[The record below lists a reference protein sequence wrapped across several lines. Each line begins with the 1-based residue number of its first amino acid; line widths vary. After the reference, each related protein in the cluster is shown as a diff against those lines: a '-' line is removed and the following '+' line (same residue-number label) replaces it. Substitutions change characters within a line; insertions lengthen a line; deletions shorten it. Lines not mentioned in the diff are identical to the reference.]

1 MTAPVA
7 EAGSGPLAAPRLFD
21 LGDPACADARTAG
34 AKAAWLSRGI
44 TAGLPILPGLVVSAA
59 ASLRHM
65 ELGVEALASRGSG
78 GARLEVTTKAIPE
91 DLAAEVASRSA
102 ELGDTLVVR
111 SSSILEGGA
120 EWAGAFTSYL
130 DVRPEEVAR
139 AVTGCWASAFTVAT
153 LERHEAAG
161 IAPGSAPIAVLIQP
175 ALDPRFGGTA
185 RIEGSD
191 VVLTAVAGSPAPLVQ
206 GWEPGVQVRVG
217 VNGAV
222 RGDADLM
229 GENLVG
235 AVADKIREAD
245 ARLGANS
252 CEWAIVDDE
261 VTLLQLMRLRPVA
274 TRHTS
279 PAVEALATPA
289 AAQLAR
295 LVRRYP
301 GPLGEALVLPWAVGD
316 PTRVMEQPAT
326 ADLSP
331 SDAFAMAREH
341 AAALTAEVWSL
352 PKAAA
357 AGVAARTLRSLR
369 GPDPGPALATIA
381 RLRSPD
387 PQRAGLV
394 LAALATVRQSL
405 VEAGAVTWPVVGWH
419 LEVSTAAAILG
430 GQRPPTR
437 RQRVGF
443 DRWEPF
449 DAAVVVAGG
458 RQARGAAAAPGIAC
472 GRMCPIPG
480 PEQMGRFR
488 PRDVVVAPYPLPHLA
503 ALLWDAAAIVTTGG
517 GRAAHLFESARAL
530 GIPAVAAIHLDELL
544 GGEFTEG
551 EGRFALAVDGSAG
564 SVFATEW

>member
-1 MTAPVA
+1 MTVPVA
-7 EAGSGPLAAPRLFD
+7 QTGGGPLAAPRLLD
-21 LGDPACADARTAG
+21 LGDPACADVRTAG

-44 TAGLPILPGLVVSAA
+44 TADLPVLPGLVVSAA

-65 ELGVEALASRGSG
+65 ELGVDALAARGSG
-78 GARLEVTTKAIPE
+78 GARLVVTTTPIPE
-91 DLAAEVASRSA
+91 DLAAEVAGRSA
-102 ELGDTLVVR
+102 GLGDTLVVR

-120 EWAGAFTSYL
+120 EWSGAFTSYL
-130 DVRPEEVAR
+130 DVRPDEVAR

-153 LERHEAAG
+153 LERQEAAG

-175 ALDPRFGGTA
+175 ALEPSFGGTA
-185 RIEGSD
+185 RLAGSD
-191 VVLTAVAGSPAPLVQ
+191 VVITAVAGSPAPLVQ

-217 VNGAV
+217 VDGTA

-229 GENLVG
+229 GGELAG
-235 AVADKIREAD
+235 AVADTLREAE

-252 CEWAIVDDE
+252 CEWAIVEGE
-261 VTLLQLMRLRPVA
+261 VILLQLMRIRPVA
-274 TRHTS
+274 TSHVS
-279 PAVEALATPA
+279 PVVEALATEA
-289 AAQLAR
+289 AAELAR

-316 PTRVMEQPAT
+316 PGRALEQPSA
-326 ADLSP
+326 AHLSH
-331 SDAFAMAREH
+331 SDAFATAREH
-341 AAALTAEVWSL
+341 AAVLTAEVWSL
-352 PKAAA
+352 PRAAA

-381 RLRSPD
+381 RLRGPD
-387 PQRAGLV
+387 PARAGLV
-394 LAALATVRQSL
+394 LAALATVRQGL

-419 LEVSTAAAILG
+419 LEPATAAAILG

-449 DAAVVVAGG
+449 DAAVVVAEG
-458 RQARGAAAAPGIAC
+458 RQALGAAAAPGIAC
-472 GRMCPIPG
+472 GRLCPIPG
-480 PEQMGRFR
+480 PEHMGRFR

-517 GRAAHLFESARAL
+517 GPAAHLFESARAL

-544 GGEFTEG
+544 GGDFSEG